1 MILFVQSPLYRFK
14 IPYLLFIKYLIL
26 FYFLTLGFTAHSQEA
41 WEINLSKN
49 LKSHPMA
56 TWEQGDYKIYVELNQ
71 MEKFLGMTAQE
82 YINNISR
89 CGEQDSNLVK
99 YYRPTAKRYQDA
111 ANLVEQA
118 NTDFDLRTLIVYNG
132 TEDEKQNVGNSM
144 IVRNHLKQ
152 LVEGGF
158 AIVYYKDNQI
168 FTLQS
173 KSEYQNEGGILQSGY
188 LIRTYF
194 DDIENCIFNEY
205 VHLGW

>member
-194 DDIENCIFNEY
+194 DDIENCIFTEY
-205 VHLGW
+205 MHLGW

>member
-14 IPYLLFIKYLIL
+14 IPYLLFLKTLIL
-26 FYFLTLGFTAHSQEA
+26 FYFLTLGFTTHSQEA

-56 TWEQGDYKIYVELNQ
+56 TWEQGDYKICVELDQ
-71 MEKFLGMTAQE
+71 MQTFLGLTAQE

-99 YYRPTAKRYQDA
+99 YHRPTAKRYQDA

-132 TEDEKQNVGNSM
+132 TVDENQNIGNSM
-144 IVRNHLKQ
+144 VVRNHLKQ
-152 LVEGGF
+152 LVESGS
-158 AIVYYKDNQI
+158 AIFSYKNKQI
-168 FTLQS
+168 FTLQYN
-173 KSEYQNEGGILQSGY
+173 SEYLDKESILQSGY

-194 DDIENCIFNEY
+194 DDIENCIFTEY
-205 VHLGW
+205 IHTGW